1 MQQTK
6 YTTYQIQPDIVTGK
20 EDFLVSDKELISTF
34 DLNTL
39 YKPEA
44 HEIEL
49 HVYSIDGE
57 LLQSNHKFSGQ
68 AYLQDS
74 ETAGKEGASG
84 LTLNPE
90 KDALDLGYEY
100 GGVRL
105 LYNFID
111 NLFSE
116 VKDGLDFF
124 IEEISPDR
132 TEIRLLTTKLD
143 DESVVK
149 YVNEIRQKL
158 ESTSYYSDF
167 RLNFKKNQLEVGLNI
182 NTQTYKDGTSVIVK
196 LYQPLPTRFT
206 TKTVLT
212 LDEIVSNAVAFEIEA
227 EITTDEITV
236 PYLKGPNF
244 NLDLSEES
252 SIPSQYLNY
261 DELFSFPTS
270 NNYRELKSL
279 FEEKSINI
287 SLDYND
293 YTEFIQFSSAQE
305 RLLNFK
311 YKLDLV
317 ESYQT
322 NIDLIEASP
331 NNQSGISGSRD
342 YYRGLI
348 NNVLENFDHYDRHL
362 YYESGSTSWPKNNN
376 VKPYINATGSI
387 TGSWLTNQQTLASAF
402 DSTNPNQLINT
413 VPTYLREDTN
423 NAPYETFINML
434 GQHFDNLWIYSKA
447 VTDKYD
453 ADNRLDKGI
462 SKDLVQDALKNFGL
476 KLYTSNRSTEDLFKM
491 FTGEFYQ
498 PGEEVVNSFVTASN
512 NPTSEENYRKEVY
525 KRIYHNL
532 PLLLKSKGTER
543 GVRALINSF
552 GIPTLNSSGSH
563 TGLYVR
569 TQGGHRTNELVNLG
583 PQQSN
588 TSSLANIKIDN
599 TGSIVSGSTLSIDTS
614 INKRPTE
621 FTDQIH
627 SVEIG
632 YSVAEYQDRQI
643 LNALTASGFNID
655 NIIGDPGLAYSSSYD
670 ALNTQA
676 TSILKD
682 NSYNLQEFVR
692 LLKFYD
698 NVVFKMIKDFIPARS
713 NTATG
718 IIVKPHLL
726 ERNKI
731 KQVELGGRQNINN
744 SVDVAFT
751 GDITITGSIEVGNI
765 TGSYGGSF
773 GGKEYIKATDYDWSS
788 SNEWSG
794 VFDSSSNQ
802 YISSYTETVITP
814 DGTAE
819 YEYHNHE
826 ETKFDGEFSGSFINI
841 SDGELNRSNTYKYDR
856 TIPVSFTYTFF
867 DQSIDCEVIF
877 GFYSN
882 CEFTIGTT
890 EETTPEITPTPTT
903 TITTTPT
910 TTPTPT
916 ITESPYTEFKGNSG
930 TVFNAAC
937 DQQLEW
943 DTTYFH
949 NGVGTLPQLGDTVYS
964 RVGQTYTLLGSQ
976 YYGIGELFDPS
987 ATYRMEINVNGQVS
1001 GLEACTG
1008 FN

>member
-1 MQQTK
+1 MQKTK
-6 YTTYQIQPDIVTGK
+6 YTTYQVQPDIATGK

-39 YKPEA
+39 YKPEE

-57 LLQSNHKFSGQ
+57 LLQSNHRFSGQ

-74 ETAGKEGASG
+74 GTAGENGASG

-105 LYNFID
+105 VYNFID

-143 DESVVK
+143 DESIVK
-149 YVNEIRQKL
+149 YVNEIKQKL
-158 ESTSYYSDF
+158 KSTSYYSDF
-167 RLNFKKNQLEVGLNI
+167 RLNFKKNQLEVGINI

-212 LDEIVSNAVAFEIEA
+212 LDEIVSNTVAFEIEA

-362 YYESGSTSWPKNNN
+362 YYESGSTSWPKTNN

-387 TGSWLTNQQTLASAF
+387 TGSWFTSQQALASTF

-498 PGEEVVNSFVTASN
+498 TGSEQINSFVTASN
-512 NPTSEENYRKEVY
+512 NPTSEENYRREVY

-632 YSVAEYQDRQI
+632 YSVAEYQDKQI
-643 LNALTASGFNID
+643 YNALTASGFNID
-655 NIIGDPGLAYSSSYD
+655 NIIGDPGLTYSSSYD
-670 ALNTQA
+670 ELFVTASNILGSNTA
-676 TSILKD
+676 AD
-682 NSYNLQEFVR
+682 LQEFTR

-698 NVVFKMIKDFIPARS
+698 NVVFKMVKDFIPARS

-718 IIVKPHLL
+718 IVVKPHLL

-731 KQVELGGRQNINN
+731 KQVQGSFNVDILEVSMSIGSYTGSDAGTYEGIIDKTTSYTDTYMTSGGIAIKDEHEREQAKYNGELSGSQ
-744 SVDVAFT
+744 
-751 GDITITGSIEVGNI
+751 ITISQTDLEPVNPFKYQYSTEVRYKVNI
-765 TGSYGGSF
+765 VSQS
-773 GGKEYIKATDYDWSS
+773 
-788 SNEWSG
+788 
-794 VFDSSSNQ
+794 
-802 YISSYTETVITP
+802 
-814 DGTAE
+814 AE
-819 YEYHNHE
+819 
-826 ETKFDGEFSGSFINI
+826 
-841 SDGELNRSNTYKYDR
+841 
-856 TIPVSFTYTFF
+856 P
-867 DQSIDCEVIF
+867 
-877 GFYSN
+877 
-882 CEFTIGTT
+882 
-890 EETTPEITPTPTT
+890 TPTPTPT
-903 TITTTPT
+903 DTNTPT
-910 TTPTPT
+910 PSPTGTDTPTPT
-916 ITESPYTEFKGNSG
+916 PTDTPPPATDTPTPTPTSPPTYSG
-930 TVFNAAC
+930 LVGRALSGGADQAALNWYC
-937 DQQLEW
+937 DECREQIFWQ
-943 DTTYFH
+943 
-949 NGVGTLPQLGDTVYS
+949 
-964 RVGQTYTLLGSQ
+964 
-976 YYGIGELFDPS
+976 S
-987 ATYRMEINVNGQVS
+987 ATYTTAGKAIFNSQPIFENSQLTVS
-1001 GLEACTG
+1001 APAGTYYTDFDSGEAYARYWTG
-1008 FN
+1008 AGWVGSTATNITSCSGTSACP

>member
-6 YTTYQIQPDIVTGK
+6 YTTYQIQPDTVTGK

-39 YKPEA
+39 YKPEQ

-57 LLQSNHKFSGQ
+57 LLQSNHRFSGQ

-74 ETAGKEGASG
+74 GTAGENGASG

-105 LYNFID
+105 VYNFID

-143 DESVVK
+143 DESIVK

-182 NTQTYKDGTSVIVK
+182 NTQSYKDGTSVIVK

-287 SLDYND
+287 SLNYND

-387 TGSWLTNQQTLASAF
+387 TGSWFSSQQTLASTF

-512 NPTSEENYRKEVY
+512 NPTSEENYRREVY

-563 TGLYVR
+563 NGLYVR

-588 TSSLANIKIDN
+588 TSSLANIKIDK
-599 TGSIVSGSTLSIDTS
+599 TGSIVSGSTLSIGTS

-632 YSVAEYQDRQI
+632 YSVAEYQDKQI
-643 LNALTASGFNID
+643 YNALTASGFNID
-655 NIIGDPGLAYSSSYD
+655 NIIGDPGLTYSSSYD
-670 ALNTQA
+670 ELFVSASNILGSNTA
-676 TSILKD
+676 AD
-682 NSYNLQEFVR
+682 LQEFTR

-698 NVVFKMIKDFIPARS
+698 NVVFKMVKDFIPARS
-713 NTATG
+713 NTSTG
-718 IIVKPHLL
+718 IVVKPHLL

-731 KQVELGGRQNINN
+731 KQVQGSFNADILEVSMSIGNYTGSDAGIYEGSIDKTTAYTDTYMTSGGIAIKDEHEKEQAKYNGELSGSQ
-744 SVDVAFT
+744 
-751 GDITITGSIEVGNI
+751 ITISQTDLEPVNPFKYLYSTEVRYKVNI
-765 TGSYGGSF
+765 VSQS
-773 GGKEYIKATDYDWSS
+773 
-788 SNEWSG
+788 
-794 VFDSSSNQ
+794 
-802 YISSYTETVITP
+802 
-814 DGTAE
+814 AE
-819 YEYHNHE
+819 
-826 ETKFDGEFSGSFINI
+826 
-841 SDGELNRSNTYKYDR
+841 
-856 TIPVSFTYTFF
+856 P
-867 DQSIDCEVIF
+867 
-877 GFYSN
+877 
-882 CEFTIGTT
+882 
-890 EETTPEITPTPTT
+890 TPTPT
-903 TITTTPT
+903 PT
-910 TTPTPT
+910 NTNTPTPT
-916 ITESPYTEFKGNSG
+916 PTGTSTNTPTPTPTGTNTPTPTPTSTLQPLSGQTGIAAGSGQSAADQAAINWYCNPGCKQTIYWADNSYLTAG
-930 TVFNAAC
+930 KAIFNS
-937 DQQLEW
+937 QPIFENSQL
-943 DTTYFH
+943 
-949 NGVGTLPQLGDTVYS
+949 TVYAPA
-964 RVGQTYTLLGSQ
+964 GMYYTTFDT
-976 YYGIGELFDPS
+976 GEAYARYWTGNGWVSSL
-987 ATYRMEINVNGQVS
+987 ATNISSCS
-1001 GLEACTG
+1001 GLPECP
-1008 FN
+1008 